1 MDLEGGSE
9 DFSVCPAKDHYPVCI
24 VWSPIPLLTWVL
36 PFVGHLGV
44 ATSEGI
50 IHDFI
55 GPYTINTSSKRTGFG
70 VVTRYLPVTMDQ
82 LKVEEGNKLKRWDA
96 AIENASKKYEGMMH
110 NLIMNNCHSH
120 VATALNELEY
130 RDHTQWN
137 TLLLIILVFFAG
149 KNVR

>member
-1 MDLEGGSE
+1 
-9 DFSVCPAKDHYPVCI
+9 
-24 VWSPIPLLTWVL
+24 
-36 PFVGHLGV
+36 
-44 ATSEGI
+44 
-50 IHDFI
+50 
-55 GPYTINTSSKRTGFG
+55 
-70 VVTRYLPVTMDQ
+70 MDQ